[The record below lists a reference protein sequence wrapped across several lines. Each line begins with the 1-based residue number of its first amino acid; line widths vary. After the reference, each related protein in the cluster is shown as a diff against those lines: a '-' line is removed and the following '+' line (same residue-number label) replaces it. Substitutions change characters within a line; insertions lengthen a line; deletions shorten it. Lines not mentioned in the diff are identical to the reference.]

1 MNKSSRRQRYSDV
14 HITCAHGGLIA
25 LIQHNLWECNLYWL
39 TGSLCCRNENLDFS
53 QSLCPSKIYYLPFD
67 YESSSV
73 TMKKL
78 YNCSRSKHFNW
89 ISSSTSPSC
98 EDYGYSSELIARL
111 ITRLILLPVSTCNV
125 YGDNRQNISDVET
138 SYSFLISKNINSISI
153 LTCVHLAVGTN
164 TSFAQDF

>member
-1 MNKSSRRQRYSDV
+1 MCTSEYLWRRDDLFIPYISKDQWSNIISCMLKLLKFWNGNLSPWKS
-14 HITCAHGGLIA
+14 
-25 LIQHNLWECNLYWL
+25 WL
-39 TGSLCCRNENLDFS
+39 
-53 QSLCPSKIYYLPFD
+53 QSIIMSFKNIFD

-78 YNCSRSKHFNW
+78 YNCSRSKYFNW
-89 ISSSTSPSC
+89 ISSSTSPSR
-98 EDYGYSSELIARL
+98 EDYGYSSELIVRF

-138 SYSFLISKNINSISI
+138 IYSFLISKNINSISI